1 MPDSLGS
8 GHARGG
14 LEYDACSIPH
24 EASAMRSEP
33 SLPPHGSYSVED
45 RPPPDRIARSAGFGL
60 TARSLEATSSTG
72 EAGARP
78 VARIEDLRT
87 ADFQA
92 ALSGGEFSL
101 VYQPI
106 LSAATGAITACEAL
120 LRWDHPSLGSISP
133 ALFVP
138 LAERTEDII
147 PVGTWVLETAC
158 RQAAA
163 WPDICR
169 VSVNVSP
176 VQLQEP
182 AFENRVAAA
191 LCASGLAPGRLELEL
206 TESVLMRDAAVALS
220 SIVGIR
226 ALGVSIAL
234 DDFGTGF
241 SSLGYLQSFA
251 FDRIKIDRSFIRAM
265 SEGRESRFLIRTMHD
280 IAHHFGMA
288 VTAEGIETEDEARI
302 LREIGSA
309 ELQGFL
315 FSRPLASEAAMSLL
329 REEAHR
335 QRRSEAERQRRSARH
350 ATP

>member
-1 MPDSLGS
+1 
-8 GHARGG
+8 
-14 LEYDACSIPH
+14 
-24 EASAMRSEP
+24 MRSEP
-33 SLPPHGSYSVED
+33 DLPPDGSYSGEG
-45 RPPPDRIARSAGFGL
+45 RPPPDPIAHSAVSGL
-60 TARSLEATSSTG
+60 AARSLDTMSSTG
-72 EAGARP
+72 DGVAGARSIQP
-78 VARIEDLRT
+78 RIEDLQSADFRT
-87 ADFQA
+87 A
-92 ALSGGEFSL
+92 LSEEEFSL

-120 LRWDHPSLGSISP
+120 LRWNHPSLGSISP

-138 LAERTEDII
+138 VAERTQGII
-147 PVGTWVLETAC
+147 PVGAWVLETAC
-158 RQAAA
+158 REAAA

-182 AFENRVAAA
+182 GFEARVAAA
-191 LCASGLAPGRLELEL
+191 LDASGLAPGRLELEL
-206 TESVLMRDAAVALS
+206 TEGVLMRDAAVALG
-220 SIVGIR
+220 SIVGLR

-265 SEGRESRFLIRTMHD
+265 SERRESRFLIRTMHD

-315 FSRPLASEAAMSLL
+315 FSRPLASAAATSLL

-335 QRRSEAERQRRSARH
+335 QRRSEAARQRRSTRRA
-350 ATP
+350 AP